1 MAKAL
6 FAIGSALRVVLATI
20 VMVAL
25 FLIVGLVFY
34 QVGTRYFTGTATP
47 ELAEVARF
55 LFIWLVFTGS
65 ALLISRN
72 ELITIDFFSVKFSP
86 SARRLLS
93 IFVDLC
99 IAALL
104 IAILIFSERL
114 LEIVAIKRAPA
125 TGIAYGLVYAALPTF
140 AAAGLFFIVERAA
153 KTRLFS
159 HSTSPSGTR

>member
-6 FAIGSALRVVLATI
+6 FSVGSALRVVLATI
-20 VMVAL
+20 VMLAL
-25 FLIVGLVFY
+25 FLIVGIVFY
-34 QVGTRYFTGTATP
+34 QVITRYFTGTATP
-47 ELAEVARF
+47 ELAEIARF

-99 IAALL
+99 IAAFL
-104 IAILIFSERL
+104 IALLIFSEKL
-114 LEIVAIKRAPA
+114 LEVVAIKRAPA
-125 TGIAYGLVYAALPTF
+125 TGIAYDLVYAALPTF
-140 AAAGLFFIVERAA
+140 AATGLFFIIERAV

-159 HSTSPSGTR
+159 RRPSTSGIR